1 MVTTKLRRFAWLAL
15 GVVAVPAAFLGTLLL
30 VAPFWVVIVATV
42 AFAMAK
48 WRILDHLIAAL
59 AVGVLLPAGLID
71 TARQA
76 ADRYHSP
83 GEWFIRWSLLWIS
96 ITALTV
102 CAAKL
107 GRKAGH
113 AAFEN

>member
-1 MVTTKLRRFAWLAL
+1 MTTKLRRSAWVAL

-30 VAPFWVVIVATV
+30 VTPFWVVAIVATV
-42 AFAMAK
+42 ALVMAR
-48 WRILDHLIAAL
+48 WRMFDHLITAL

-71 TARQA
+71 RAHQA
-76 ADRYHSP
+76 ANRYHSP
-83 GEWFIRWSLLWIS
+83 GEWLIRWSLLWIS

-113 AAFEN
+113 AAWEH

>member
-1 MVTTKLRRFAWLAL
+1 MTTKLRQSAWVAL

-30 VAPFWVVIVATV
+30 VAPFWVGIVATV
-42 AFAMAK
+42 ALVMAK
-48 WRILDHLIAAL
+48 WRMFDHLITAL

-76 ADRYHSP
+76 ANRYHSP
-83 GEWFIRWSLLWIS
+83 GEWFIGWSLLWIS

-113 AAFEN
+113 AAWEH